1 MKKYAE
7 KIDELIEI
15 ADCSEDAEEKAWIDT
30 RASKFFAFRRSDDI
44 HYIEFVGR

>member
-15 ADCSEDAEEKAWIDT
+15 ADCSEDAEEKAWIDKKDAIAKVEK
-30 RASKFFAFRRSDDI
+30 RN
-44 HYIEFVGR
+44 